1 MDISIDEFKEL
12 IGCLMVEELKVPD
25 LISKIENEIIIAN
38 LKKENKEKILELL
51 EILKDE
57 SMKHASILAKL
68 IEEVKIV

>member
-12 IGCLMVEELKVPD
+12 ICCLMVEELKVPE
-25 LISKIENEIIIAN
+25 LINKIENEIIIAN
-38 LKKENKEKILELL
+38 LRKEYKEKILQLL
-51 EILKDE
+51 EILKED

>member
-1 MDISIDEFKEL
+1 
-12 IGCLMVEELKVPD
+12 MVEELKVPD
-25 LISKIENEIIIAN
+25 LINKIENEIIIAN

-68 IEEVKIV
+68 IEEVNIA

>member
-68 IEEVKIV
+68 IEEVNIV

>member
-1 MDISIDEFKEL
+1 
-12 IGCLMVEELKVPD
+12 MVEELKVPD
-25 LISKIENEIIIAN
+25 LINKIENEIIIAN

-68 IEEVKIV
+68 IEEVNIV

>member
-12 IGCLMVEELKVPD
+12 ICCLMVEELKVPD
-25 LISKIENEIIIAN
+25 LINKIENEIIIAN
-38 LKKENKEKILELL
+38 LRKEYKEKILQLL
-51 EILKDE
+51 EILKED